1 MFFPK
6 VPCLII
12 FILQQVCS
20 QCSQFVNAIEENLA
34 GMQAAHVLPVGKH
47 FCAARHKHCFA
58 LKYALLFTKVE
69 RTKPIEAPH
78 AAGACQ
84 KYGGLQKGICKVF
97 IILMKTV
104 NLYSADIL
112 LSILSI
118 FKYDLQ

>member
-1 MFFPK
+1 MSRTVTFLGIQKLILGMFFPK

-12 FILQQVCS
+12 SILKKVCS

-47 FCAARHKHCFA
+47 FCAARHA

-97 IILMKTV
+97 IILMK
-104 NLYSADIL
+104 NM
-112 LSILSI
+112 SII
-118 FKYDLQ
+118 